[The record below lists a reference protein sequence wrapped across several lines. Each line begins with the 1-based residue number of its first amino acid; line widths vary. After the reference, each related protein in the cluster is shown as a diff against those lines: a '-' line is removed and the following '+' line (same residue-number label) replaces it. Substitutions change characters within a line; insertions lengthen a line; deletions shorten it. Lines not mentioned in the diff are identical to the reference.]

1 MVESVSEA
9 EKVDFSALS
18 PDDRQSYLDRLA
30 AEAEAASK
38 AGDWETAIARL
49 RALERF
55 DRTYH
60 GVEAKLAMALRMRQ
74 VSRLY
79 QEGKALL
86 AAGQYVEAVTA
97 LREAYVRGGGTYKD
111 VGDLLLQA
119 QAKLAET
126 ASPAPAVNSQRP
138 GCLPGLALLLSLFRH

>member
-1 MVESVSEA
+1 MVESVSE
-9 EKVDFSALS
+9 EENVDFSALS

-30 AEAEAASK
+30 AEAEAARQ
-38 AGDWETAIARL
+38 AEDWDTAIARL

-74 VSRLY
+74 VSQLY

-86 AAGQYVEAVTA
+86 AAGHYAEAATA

-111 VGDLLLQA
+111 AGDLLQQA
-119 QAKLAET
+119 QARLTET
-126 ASPAPAVNSQRP
+126 TVPTSDRKAHRP
-138 GCLPGLALLLSLFRH
+138 GCLPGVSVLFRP